1 MSDMA
6 IFKVKNRD
14 FQRSAADWMHRA
26 RKGDTIV
33 IVSSEGPPLTL
44 TVGTPRRATETD
56 WNGHFE
62 WLNKQPVSERNP
74 VDELRKADKR

>member
-6 IFKVKNRD
+6 ILKVKNRD

-44 TVGTPRRATETD
+44 TVGRPPRVSEHD
-56 WNGHFE
+56 WVSHFE
-62 WLNKQPVSERNP
+62 WLNKQPVSETNP
-74 VDELRKADKR
+74 VDDSRKADKR